1 MSTYGSDSEMTSLL
15 NQMDVYVLPVFNI
28 DGYAYTWSNVCHPF
42 LNIPYNAKPRTSAL
56 KSNVKLP
63 LSFQLTGQNVEEDP
77 FQEVWY
83 QLYWY

>member
-28 DGYAYTWSNVCHPF
+28 DGYAYTWSNVCHLF
-42 LNIPYNAKPRTSAL
+42 LNNPYNAKPWTSAL